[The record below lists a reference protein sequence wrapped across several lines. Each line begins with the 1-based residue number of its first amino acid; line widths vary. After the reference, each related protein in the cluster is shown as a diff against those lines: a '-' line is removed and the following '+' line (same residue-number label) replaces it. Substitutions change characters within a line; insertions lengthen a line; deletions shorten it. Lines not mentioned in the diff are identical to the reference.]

1 MSNISMELIKTLRE
15 KCGAGISDCKI
26 ALTEAVG
33 DMEKAIEILRKKG
46 IAKAAKRGDRE
57 VSEGIIL
64 VGVNAKNNEGYILE
78 INSETDFVARNDK
91 FKEFSNNVF
100 NILKE
105 KKPGDLNNLFSL
117 LMEGATVKENLDT
130 LSGVIGEKL
139 GIKRL
144 DIINGGTVAAYSHMG
159 GRIGVLVSLDKEGQG
174 ELAREIAMQVAA
186 ANPKYIYPEDV
197 PAAELEKE
205 KDIYRE
211 QLKKEGKPDNM
222 IEKILGGKLSKYF
235 EEVCL
240 VKQEYIKDDKK
251 KVENILGDVKV
262 EKFVR
267 YSL

>member
-1 MSNISMELIKTLRE
+1 MDLIKNLRD
-15 KCGAGISDCKI
+15 KTGAGISDCKI
-26 ALTEAVG
+26 ALTEAIG

-57 VSEGIIL
+57 VSEGVIL
-64 VGVNAKNNEGYILE
+64 VGVNAKNSEGYILE

-91 FKEFSNNVF
+91 FKEFSGSVF

-105 KKPGDLNNLFSL
+105 KKPSDLESLFSL
-117 LMEGATVKENLDT
+117 PMDNAAVKENLDT

-139 GIKRL
+139 GIKRF
-144 DIINGGTVAAYSHMG
+144 DIFTGGTVAAYSHMG
-159 GRIGVLVSLDKEGQG
+159 GRIGVLVSLDKEGQA
-174 ELAREIAMQVAA
+174 ELARELAMQVAA

-197 PAAELEKE
+197 PTVELEKE
-205 KDIYRE
+205 KDIYCE

-222 IEKILGGKLSKYF
+222 IEKILEGKLSKYF